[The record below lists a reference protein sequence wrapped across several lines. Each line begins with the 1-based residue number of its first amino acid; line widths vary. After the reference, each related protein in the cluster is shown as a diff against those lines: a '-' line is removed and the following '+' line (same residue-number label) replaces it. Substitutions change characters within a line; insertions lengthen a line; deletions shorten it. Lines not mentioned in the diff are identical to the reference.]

1 MTQRTLSI
9 IKPDVVRKNAIGEA
23 LSYFEK
29 AGLKV
34 VAMKMLRMSKKE
46 AEGFYIVHKERPFYN
61 DLTSFMSEGPV
72 VVLVIEGEDAI
83 SRVREIMG
91 ATDSRKAA
99 PGTIR
104 AALGTDIERN
114 AVHGSDSPESAAY
127 EIPYFFSRLEIT
139 RSPA

>member
-1 MTQRTLSI
+1 MIERTLSI
-9 IKPDVVRKNAIGEA
+9 IKPDVVKKNAVGEA

-29 AGLKV
+29 AGLKT